1 MLQGQLH
8 NENDD
13 DIDEEEDEDEDQAM
27 DLDSDMVILEI
38 IRSQEFLNYSEFKY
52 NESITT
58 TSRRKCATEIAW

>member
-13 DIDEEEDEDEDQAM
+13 DIDEEEEEDEDQAM

-38 IRSQEFLNYSEFKY
+38 IRSIKSNRYTAACRL
-52 NESITT
+52 
-58 TSRRKCATEIAW
+58 

>member
-13 DIDEEEDEDEDQAM
+13 DIDEEEEEDEDQAM

-38 IRSQEFLNYSEFKY
+38 IRSINSNQYKH
-52 NESITT
+52 
-58 TSRRKCATEIAW
+58 

>member
-13 DIDEEEDEDEDQAM
+13 DIDEEEEEDEDQAM

-38 IRSQEFLNYSEFKY
+38 IK
-52 NESITT
+52 SIN
-58 TSRRKCATEIAW
+58 SIYCRKSCCLSLLVLDYLFFFAGK

>member
-13 DIDEEEDEDEDQAM
+13 DIDEEEEEDEDQAM

-38 IRSQEFLNYSEFKY
+38 IRSIKSNRYNIQELLPVAYSTRLFVLVAGK
-52 NESITT
+52 
-58 TSRRKCATEIAW
+58 